1 MASTKGRFFACSA
14 SVGAFL
20 GAAAALVPASCGG
33 SIQTGTG
40 AAGTG
45 GTGGTGNTGTGG
57 TIGTGGTMS
66 TSGTGGTG
74 GTMSTSGT
82 GGTGGTGGMVPDGG
96 QMIHDASSELDGT
109 LIDLDGQADSPHV
122 PPDGGDVDGS

>member
-33 SIQTGTG
+33 TIETGTG
-40 AAGTG
+40 GEGGTG
-45 GTGGTGNTGTGG
+45 GTGGAGG
-57 TIGTGGTMS
+57 AE
-66 TSGTGGTG
+66 
-74 GTMSTSGT
+74 
-82 GGTGGTGGMVPDGG
+82 GTGGMVPDGG
-96 QMIHDASSELDGT
+96 ARIHDGSSELDGT

-122 PPDGGDVDGS
+122 PLDGGDVDMS

>member
-74 GTMSTSGT
+74 GT
-82 GGTGGTGGMVPDGG
+82 GGMVPDGG

>member
-33 SIQTGTG
+33 TIETGTG
-40 AAGTG
+40 DTG
-45 GTGGTGNTGTGG
+45 GTGGAEGTG
-57 TIGTGGTMS
+57 S
-66 TSGTGGTG
+66 
-74 GTMSTSGT
+74 
-82 GGTGGTGGMVPDGG
+82 MVPDGG
-96 QMIHDASSELDGT
+96 ARIHDGSSELDGT

-122 PPDGGDVDGS
+122 PLDGGDVDMS

>member
-33 SIQTGTG
+33 TIDTDTGG
-40 AAGTG
+40 AG
-45 GTGGTGNTGTGG
+45 GTGGAE
-57 TIGTGGTMS
+57 
-66 TSGTGGTG
+66 
-74 GTMSTSGT
+74 
-82 GGTGGTGGMVPDGG
+82 GTGGMVPDGG
-96 QMIHDASSELDGT
+96 ARIHDGSSELDGT

-122 PPDGGDVDGS
+122 PLDGGDVDMS